1 MSRPERRAGM
11 TGLMW
16 TVIVALWLIFSG
28 AAVISTVV
36 QHSSWSGLIEIEG
49 SYALV
54 TGLGVLAFVTIP
66 WRRQ

>member
-1 MSRPERRAGM
+1 
-11 TGLMW
+11 MW
-16 TVIVALWLIFSG
+16 TIIAALWLIFSG

-36 QHSSWSGLIEIEG
+36 RHQPWSSLIETEG
-49 SYALV
+49 FYALV